1 MIASGQDAETKKAEA
16 KKLMDDFCTS
26 EDVETWAL
34 TRRWL
39 HEFSFG
45 NQILLLGQVSAR
57 LADTELYVEHVSPI
71 QAAWRWRNAG
81 YRPAKTDTLAGALQ
95 GAFWVWT
102 PQTKKKDA
110 DGSWLCETCR
120 TRASGPRC
128 AKGHRRKAV
137 FVLKPVFSRLQVVST
152 EDGMSLPPEPP
163 PVAALTGDSHA
174 HVLDALL
181 DSKFVGEELE
191 GVKLVR
197 FATPDDDPVL
207 LTAGGYYHEPKG
219 LVVVRKGPA
228 NEMLATLIHELAHA
242 CGITYD
248 EYSRA
253 DAEAIVE
260 TAAYLACA
268 ALGLDTASRS
278 LAYVARWAGSD
289 GDSPAAA
296 VQKHLRVIDEL
307 ARRLERAALPPSE
320 PEPEGPNTETVAVV
334 ARREIVE
341 HGRLDAEH
349 YLREAG

>member
-1 MIASGQDAETKKAEA
+1 MIVSGQDAETKKAEA

-26 EDVETWAL
+26 EDIETWAL

-163 PVAALTGDSHA
+163 PVAALTGDDLA
-174 HVLDALL
+174 HLYPPLATWGRD
-181 DSKFVGEELE
+181 EL
-191 GVKLVR
+191 GVDTQIR
-197 FATPDDDPVL
+197 DPATHPEL
-207 LTAGGYYHEPKG
+207 GSAGGYYSPNEK
-219 LVVVRKGPA
+219 LIVVRAGA
-228 NEMLATLIHELAHA
+228 MNEVVATLIHELAHA
-242 CGITYD
+242 CGITY
-248 EYSRA
+248 EQYSRA

-334 ARREIVE
+334 TRREIVE